1 MTGWRSLWNRLNRIY
16 VNERHLRVHYR
27 RVADDL
33 IGLAPG
39 AGAVVL
45 DYGCGE
51 ALEADRVAATVSRL
65 LLYDAADATRERL
78 LVRHGANA
86 RVSVLD
92 DAAFAASAPGSVGLL
107 VVNPVGQALSR
118 ADVPGLLGDAPAVV
132 AAGG

>member
-65 LLYDAADATRERL
+65 LLYDAADATRERPL
-78 LVRHGANA
+78 GRHGA
-86 RVSVLD
+86 RS
-92 DAAFAASAPGSVGLL
+92 DAGRGGKECVRKFR
-107 VVNPVGQALSR
+107 SR
-118 ADVPGLLGDAPAVV
+118 RTACHYKKKEKTNR
-132 AAGG
+132 